1 YGQGATALGQILGIP
16 RKDAQRYIEQYF
28 EAYAGVRRWL
38 DRTIEEAHGN
48 GYVTTILG
56 RRRYIP
62 ELSMRNDTDRSA
74 GERMAANSPIQGSA
88 AELCTLAMLGIDR
101 RLRDAKL
108 GTRMLLQVH
117 DE

>member
-38 DRTIEEAHGN
+38 DRTIEEAHEK

-56 RRRYIP
+56 RRRYIA

-74 GERMAANSPIQGSA
+74 GERIAANTPIQGSA
-88 AELCTLAMLGIDR
+88 SDLCKLAMLEIDR
-101 RLRDAKL
+101 KL
-108 GTRMLLQVH
+108 PGAAPRA
-117 DE
+117 